1 MSTNLTETT
10 TAFCQIYAR
19 LDAAR
24 SMLNEAGSFGSRVL
38 TASQQE
44 QLQSV
49 AGQINKAV
57 GMVLDAGKTAI
68 HEAAKKE
75 GDA

>member
-1 MSTNLTETT
+1 
-10 TAFCQIYAR
+10 
-19 LDAAR
+19 
-24 SMLNEAGSFGSRVL
+24 MLNEAGSFGSRVL